1 MKGDGFKLNIKK
13 LLSIIL
19 ALTLILGTFSTA
31 FAAPD
36 KVLRGTKTF
45 KTPDVIK
52 GNRLEQDPR
61 VKALSNNAQVRIIV
75 ELSEDPIIQHASD
88 EGVKVNQL
96 TFSTRQQITDNL
108 LSLQAMVKKNISERD
123 INIQYHNNFINI
135 FNGFSGTTTLAE
147 AKEIEKLPNV
157 KRVYIAN
164 EYQRPEPDMNTS
176 LDIVKATETWS
187 ELGYNGE
194 GMVVAV
200 LDTGIDPSHKDMI
213 LSNPDKVKLDKATID
228 ELIATNNLLG
238 KWFTEKV
245 PYGYN
250 YMDNNQEILD
260 LGPDASMHGMHV
272 AGTVGANGDPDNGGI
287 RGVAPEAQLLA
298 MKVFGNDPGM
308 PSTFGDVIIKAI
320 DDSIALGADVV
331 NMSLGSTSAFVMPD
345 DPEQQAVTR
354 AVDNGVF
361 VSISAGNSNHIGD
374 GWDNPLAQNPDIGV
388 VGSPGLTPESLQVA
402 SIENTHIKADAF
414 EYFDEN
420 GESHLVGYIPAGPYD
435 PVDVFSEPVEYVYC
449 GLGGI
454 PENYEEEDLEPQ
466 NDFEDV
472 DVNGKIALIERGSF
486 TFVNKIM
493 NAQNHGAIGVIVFNH
508 DTGGESL
515 INMMYPEEGVIP
527 AVFIG
532 RSDGLSLL
540 NLIDTGNNYIEFNG
554 NQTTVLNP
562 QSGMMSDFTSWGT
575 TPDLGFKP
583 EITAPGGNIYSTL
596 NDDEYGIMS
605 GTSMAAP
612 HVSGGAALVLQ
623 MIQEKFPNLTGRDKI
638 EMAKNILMSTANPLP
653 DKGLYNDYFGLGDF
667 NFTSPRRHGAGVMN
681 LYAATTTPALVV
693 DKNTGLSK
701 VNLKEIGDVTNFT
714 LTVDNFS
721 DETVTYAVY
730 GTVQTDL
737 VIDGVN
743 QLETQ
748 GVYKADTIAPDGPN
762 GFWSGEFPI
771 TFSLEDGTVID
782 NVYNLVEVPAGETV
796 DFEVTIDL
804 TDTADWFYNAP
815 LDAIFPNGTF
825 IEGFVRLVDI
835 NDETPE
841 LSIPYI
847 GFYGEWDEVPII
859 DESVYGGGVSFY
871 GITCMVDGEGYFL
884 GQKPNEE
891 FDASKIAFS
900 PNGDG
905 WFDSA
910 NAVLSFLRNARE
922 VDVNILDAEGN
933 KLRDLY
939 YEEYVRKNYYD
950 GGSGTFYYW
959 KTPYEWDG
967 RVNNEVVPDGEYIYE
982 VKAKIDYEDADWQ
995 TVQFPVIV
1003 DTVAPEIQSV
1013 DYSSENNT
1021 ITVTSTDTGST
1032 IREYY
1037 LVENGEVFDSS
1048 ENGIFDLGEDNSPH
1062 IFTIVVADYAGNE
1075 AVFSDQILLNVND
1088 DTIPYIILESPEA
1101 FGTYN
1106 VNEILV
1112 KGYVIDAT
1120 GIKELRI
1127 NEQIVDTVYNSET
1140 GSFEFETLL
1149 VLEDGMNIIDI
1160 TGIDL
1165 ADNQINFERKVF
1177 VDTTA
1182 PVINVTKAPKT
1193 TVSKNVENITI
1204 SAKITDNLPDLL
1216 VKVNGNVLA
1225 NIQKDWSYFED
1236 LPSAEFIIDNY
1247 SVDLEMGENTILIE
1261 AEDAAGNKTVKEYK
1275 VTRKESSGSSGSGSS
1290 GSSSRP
1296 KSSSST
1302 KDQKTDDNVVEDTIT
1317 TKGGEIRSANGNV
1330 ELKFDAKTFN
1340 KDTEITVA
1348 LLEDTKNIEP
1358 EKNSNLLR
1366 ITEVYEFDSESK
1378 EFNKPVKVEFKYDE
1392 SKLDNIN
1399 EELLGVY
1406 TLNEENNEW
1415 EYVGGKVDKENNK
1428 VIVKLSHFS
1437 KYTVMAS
1444 TRTFNDM
1451 INHWAEHEVKV
1462 AAARGIIDGVDG
1474 INYAPERNI
1483 TKAEFVKVLVCTLGL
1498 EEKPYSETFIDTKD
1512 DWFTGY
1518 IEAALEAQLIS
1529 AVDNEFRPNE
1539 AITREEMA
1547 SMVAAALRYKAPE
1560 KAVATELTFE
1570 DKDEISQ
1577 EAVEAV
1583 AIAFN
1588 NGIIKGMTETTF
1600 APKDNATRAQA
1611 AAMIYRM
1618 LEVLDL
1624 L

>member
-1 MKGDGFKLNIKK
+1 MKGKRF
-13 LLSIIL
+13 LSIF
-19 ALTLILGTFSTA
+19 LTLLLVLGTFSSV
-31 FAAPD
+31 FAAPN
-36 KVLRGTKTF
+36 KILPGTKTF
-45 KTPDVIK
+45 KTPDVIE
-52 GNRLEQDPR
+52 GNKLEQDPR
-61 VKALSNNAQVRIIV
+61 AENLEDEEEVRIIV
-75 ELSEDPIIQHASD
+75 ELNEDPIIKYATD
-88 EGVKVNQL
+88 RGVKVSELSSTTREQVADELL
-96 TFSTRQQITDNL
+96 TIQRT
-108 LSLQAMVKKNISERD
+108 VKENISNSNID
-123 INIQYHNNFINI
+123 IVYHNSFVNV
-135 FNGFSGTTTLAE
+135 FNGFSGTTTFGD
-147 AKEIEKLPNV
+147 AKRIEKLPSVN
-157 KRVYIAN
+157 RVYIAN

-176 LDIVKATETWS
+176 LDIVKARETWS
-187 ELGYNGE
+187 ELGYDGE

-200 LDTGIDPSHKDMI
+200 LDTGIDPSHKDMV
-213 LSNPDKVKLDKATID
+213 LSNRNKARLDRTIVD
-228 ELIATNNLLG
+228 ALIVSNSLPG

-260 LGPDASMHGMHV
+260 IGPDASMHGMHV

-287 RGVAPEAQLLA
+287 KGVAPEAQLLA

-308 PSTFGDVIIKAI
+308 PSTFGDIIIRAI
-320 DDSIALGADVV
+320 DDSVALGADVI

-354 AVDNGVF
+354 AVENGVF

-402 SIENTHIKADAF
+402 SVENTHIKAEAF
-414 EYFDEN
+414 EYIDEN
-420 GESHLVGYIPAGPYD
+420 DESHLVGYIAAGSYD
-435 PVDVFSEPVEYVYC
+435 PVEVFSGPVEYVYC

-454 PENYEEEDLEPQ
+454 PENYEDEGLKPQDDFEGVDLE
-466 NDFEDV
+466 
-472 DVNGKIALIERGSF
+472 GKIALIKRGSF
-486 TFVNKIM
+486 AFVDKIM

-508 DTGGESL
+508 ETGGESL
-515 INMMYPEEGVIP
+515 INMMYPEDGLIP

-532 RSDGLSLL
+532 HSDGSALL
-540 NLIDTGNNYIEFNG
+540 DLVDTGNNFIEFNG
-554 NQTTVLNP
+554 EQTTVLNP
-562 QSGMMSDFTSWGT
+562 NSGKMSEFTSWGT
-575 TPDLGFKP
+575 TPNLDFKP

-596 NDDEYGIMS
+596 NNNKYGIMS

-612 HVSGGAALVLQ
+612 HVSGGAALALQ
-623 MIQEKFPNLTGRDKI
+623 MVQDKFPHLSGRDKV

-653 DKGLYNDYFGLGDF
+653 DKGLYNDYFGLGNY

-681 LYAATTTPALVV
+681 LYAATTTPAVVV
-693 DKNTGLSK
+693 DKDTGLSK
-701 VNLKEIGDVTNFT
+701 VNLEEIDDYTTFT

-721 DETVTYAVY
+721 NQTVTYAVY

-771 TFSLEDGTVID
+771 TFELDGTVID

-796 DFEVTIDL
+796 DFDVTIDL

-815 LDAIFPNGTF
+815 LEEIFPNGTF
-825 IEGFVRLVDI
+825 IEGFVRLVDV

-847 GFYGEWDEVPII
+847 GFYGEWDEVPVI
-859 DESVYGGGVSFY
+859 DESVYSDKISFY

-891 FDASKIAFS
+891 FDDSKIAFS
-900 PNGDG
+900 PNNDG

-922 VDVNILDAEGN
+922 VDVNILDADGN
-933 KLRDLY
+933 KIRDLY

-950 GGSGTFYYW
+950 GGSGTFYNW
-959 KTPYEWDG
+959 KPEYEWDG
-967 RVNNEVVPDGEYIYE
+967 KVNNEVVPDGEYIYE
-982 VKAKIDYEDADWQ
+982 VRTKVDYENADWQ
-995 TVQFPVIV
+995 TLKFPVIV
-1003 DTVAPEIQSV
+1003 DTVAPVIESV
-1013 DYSSENNT
+1013 DYSEENNT
-1021 ITVTSTDTGST
+1021 ITVTATDTGST

-1037 LVENGEVFDSS
+1037 LMENGEIFATSDNGVFDLA
-1048 ENGIFDLGEDNSPH
+1048 NDNSPH
-1062 IFTIVVADYAGNE
+1062 VFTVIVADYAGNE
-1075 AVFSDQILLNVND
+1075 TVHNEQLVFNVND
-1088 DTIPYIILESPEA
+1088 DTIPYIMLESPEA

-1112 KGYVIDAT
+1112 KGYVVEST

-1127 NEQIVDTVYNSET
+1127 NDQIVDTVYNNET
-1140 GSFEFETLL
+1140 GNFEFETTL
-1149 VLEDGMNIIDI
+1149 VLEDGMNIIDV

-1165 ADNQINFERKVF
+1165 ADNEINFERKIF

-1182 PVINVTKAPKT
+1182 PVISITNKPSSV
-1193 TVSKNVENITI
+1193 VNKNVESINI
-1204 SAKITDNLPDLL
+1204 SANITDNLPDLL

-1225 NIQKDWSYFED
+1225 NIQQDWSYFED
-1236 LPSAEFIIDNY
+1236 LPPAEFVIDNY
-1247 SVDLEMGENTILIE
+1247 NIDLEFGNNEIVIE
-1261 AEDAAGNKTVKEYK
+1261 AQDAAGNKTVKEYN
-1275 VTRKESSGSSGSGSS
+1275 VVRKEKSSSSS
-1290 GSSSRP
+1290 GSSSS
-1296 KSSSST
+1296 KSSSRSSRE
-1302 KDQKTDDNVVEDTIT
+1302 TDENVVEDTIT
-1317 TKGGEIRSANGNV
+1317 TKGGEISSSDNDV
-1330 ELKFDAKTFN
+1330 QLKFEAETFDEN
-1340 KDTEITVA
+1340 VDITVT
-1348 LLEDTKNIEP
+1348 LLEDNEDIEP
-1358 EKNSNLLR
+1358 KKTSNIVR
-1366 ITEVYEFDSESK
+1366 ITDIYEFDSESE

-1392 SKLDNIN
+1392 DKLEDID

-1406 TLNEENNEW
+1406 TFNEETNQW

-1428 VIVKLSHFS
+1428 VIAELNHFS

-1444 TRTFNDM
+1444 TRTFDDM
-1451 INHWAEHEVKV
+1451 VNHWAEHEVKV

-1474 INYAPERNI
+1474 INYAPERNM
-1483 TKAEFVKVLVCTLGL
+1483 TRAEFVKVLVCTLGL
-1498 EEKPYSETFIDTKD
+1498 EEKPYSETFTDTNEA
-1512 DWFTGY
+1512 WFTGY
-1518 IEAALEAQLIS
+1518 IEAAVDAGLIS
-1529 AVDNEFRPNE
+1529 TEKTEFRPNE

-1547 SMVAAALRYKAPE
+1547 TMVTAALEYKAPD
-1560 KAVATELTFE
+1560 KAVGTELTFE
-1570 DKDEISQ
+1570 DKDEISE
-1577 EAVEAV
+1577 EALEAV
-1583 AIAFN
+1583 AIAYN

-1600 APKDNATRAQA
+1600 APKANATRAHA
-1611 AAMIYRM
+1611 AVMIYRM
-1618 LEVLDL
+1618 LETLDL